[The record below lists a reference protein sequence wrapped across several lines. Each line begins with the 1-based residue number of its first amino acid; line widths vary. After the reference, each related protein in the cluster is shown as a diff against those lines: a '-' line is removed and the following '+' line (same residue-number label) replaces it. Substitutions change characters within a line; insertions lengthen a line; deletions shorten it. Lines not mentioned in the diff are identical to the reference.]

1 MSRMVREEAASGLRE
16 RHWFARVM
24 LRQLTSAGDAPR
36 AEQLALRG
44 AVIFHLYSVLVGVL
58 RQAAAGI
65 GRGEAING
73 LLSLP
78 AMLDALADTPCPE
91 AGLIAEALSANQ
103 DPLAWLHGEMMAAC
117 AASGLSRRPQPPAE
131 DNALALRVEDPYQL
145 LAEGDL
151 GRLQAAVDR
160 VHTLLEDVGGHN
172 QEW

>member
-24 LRQLTSAGDAPR
+24 LRQLQAAGAAPR

-65 GRGEAING
+65 GRADALDG

-78 AMLDALADTPCPE
+78 AMLAALEETPCPE
-91 AGLIAEALSANQ
+91 AGLVAEALSSSQ
-103 DPLAWLHGEMMAAC
+103 DPLAWLHGEMMVAC
-117 AASGLSRRPQPPAE
+117 AASGLSRRPQPPVE
-131 DNALALRVEDPYQL
+131 DNALAMRADDPYQL

-151 GRLQAAVDR
+151 GRLQAAIDR